1 MEFLLIL
8 LPVFGI
14 FAIGFVGQKTL
25 KFDIPNLSKLT
36 LYLMSP
42 FLAFNTFYTNPL
54 TIDYAYLAIYIFAL
68 CLSLI
73 LLVSLI
79 SFLLGYNLQDRCAL
93 ILASAFM
100 NNGNYGT
107 PVVLLVFGAVGLD
120 IAVVLMVLQQLAMS
134 TIRIYFA
141 AKGSKDANGM
151 KTVMKRVVRM
161 PIAYGALLG
170 LALQLL
176 HVSLPSALMTCVKLV
191 GDAAIPTIMIVL
203 GMQLAVISFR
213 RIELTKVGIALVLKL
228 LIAPIIAFGLTLILP
243 VDEMTKQIMIL
254 LAAMPTAANTTLM
267 AVQFDTKPDLV
278 SSATF
283 ISTVL
288 SIITLPIVLYFLHP
302 VF

>member
-54 TIDYAYLAIYIFAL
+54 TIDYAYLAIYIFAVY
-68 CLSLI
+68 LSLI

-134 TIRIYFA
+134 TIGIYFA

>member
-42 FLAFNTFYTNPL
+42 FLAFNTFYTHPL

-134 TIRIYFA
+134 TIGIYFA

>member
-93 ILASAFM
+93 ILASTFM

-134 TIRIYFA
+134 TIGIYFA

>member
-134 TIRIYFA
+134 TIGIYFA

-176 HVSLPSALMTCVKLV
+176 HVSLPSALMTCVKFV

>member
-14 FAIGFVGQKTL
+14 FVIGFVGQKTL

-134 TIRIYFA
+134 TIGIYFA

-254 LAAMPTAANTTLM
+254 VAAMPTAANTTLM

>member
-134 TIRIYFA
+134 TIGIYFA

-161 PIAYGALLG
+161 LIAYGALLG

>member
-100 NNGNYGT
+100 SNGNYGT

-134 TIRIYFA
+134 TIGIYFA

>member
-134 TIRIYFA
+134 TIGIYFA

-228 LIAPIIAFGLTLILP
+228 LIAPTIAFGLTLILP

>member
-134 TIRIYFA
+134 TIGIYFA

-170 LALQLL
+170 RALQLL

>member
-1 MEFLLIL
+1 MERLL
-8 LPVFGI
+8 
-14 FAIGFVGQKTL
+14 
-25 KFDIPNLSKLT
+25 S
-36 LYLMSP
+36 
-42 FLAFNTFYTNPL
+42 
-54 TIDYAYLAIYIFAL
+54 
-68 CLSLI
+68 CLFS
-73 LLVSLI
+73 
-79 SFLLGYNLQDRCAL
+79 
-93 ILASAFM
+93 
-100 NNGNYGT
+100 
-107 PVVLLVFGAVGLD
+107 GAVGLD

-134 TIRIYFA
+134 TIGIYFA

>member
-14 FAIGFVGQKTL
+14 FAIGFIGQKTL

-42 FLAFNTFYTNPL
+42 FLAFNTFYTNAL

-134 TIRIYFA
+134 TIGIYFA

-170 LALQLL
+170 LTLQLL

-254 LAAMPTAANTTLM
+254 LAA
-267 AVQFDTKPDLV
+267 
-278 SSATF
+278 
-283 ISTVL
+283 
-288 SIITLPIVLYFLHP
+288 
-302 VF
+302 

>member
-54 TIDYAYLAIYIFAL
+54 TIDYAYLAIYIFTL

-134 TIRIYFA
+134 TIGIYFA

>member
-107 PVVLLVFGAVGLD
+107 PVVLLVFGVVGLD

-134 TIRIYFA
+134 TIGIYFA

-278 SSATF
+278 SRATF